1 MIPAAVRRAMDV
13 REATAADG
21 PAVRSIAVRSME
33 ASYSLSPSTI
43 ENAIRQ
49 WYGVD
54 RFAEKLDDDDV
65 LVLVGEMDDDPVAF
79 SESVIADDRG
89 DIHWLHVAAM
99 HRGEGLGQELYEAT
113 RERLED
119 AGVETIRGL
128 VLADN
133 SEGNRFWENQ
143 GLTKVGEG
151 SVEID
156 GTAFVENV
164 YVDREGVDVQP
175 IVIDGSEHFIDR
187 SDAQRGSDGEFYTVY
202 IDEAR
207 ENKYGYYCGS
217 CENLVTSMDA
227 MGRLECGE
235 CGNTLQPTRWDAAYM

>member
-1 MIPAAVRRAMDV
+1 MGPNMNSPPSRPRLAVAAGACLLIFGGLTG
-13 REATAADG
+13 A
-21 PAVRSIAVRSME
+21 
-33 ASYSLSPSTI
+33 
-43 ENAIRQ
+43 
-49 WYGVD
+49 
-54 RFAEKLDDDDV
+54 
-65 LVLVGEMDDDPVAF
+65 
-79 SESVIADDRG
+79 VIADDRG

-156 GTAFVENV
+156 GTAFVENI

>member
-1 MIPAAVRRAMDV
+1 MNV
-13 REATAADG
+13 REATTADG
-21 PAVRSIAVRSME
+21 PPVRSIALRSME

-54 RFAEKLDDDDV
+54 RFAEKVDDDDV
-65 LVLVGEMDDDPVAF
+65 LLLVVEEDGETAGF
-79 SESVIADDRG
+79 SESVVSGDRG

-99 HRGEGLGQELYEAT
+99 YRGQGLGRQLYEET
-113 RERLED
+113 RERLGKRG
-119 AGVETIRGL
+119 AETIRGL

-143 GLTKVGEG
+143 GLTMVGEG

-156 GTAFVENV
+156 GNAFVENV
-164 YVDREGVDVQP
+164 YVDEEGVDVRP
-175 IVIDGSEHFIDR
+175 IVIDGNEHYIDR
-187 SDAQRGSDGEFYTVY
+187 SDVDRGSEGPFYTVY
-202 IDEAR
+202 IDEVR
-207 ENKYGYYCGS
+207 ENKYGYYCGA

-227 MGRLECGE
+227 MGRLECKE
-235 CGNTLQPTRWDAAYM
+235 CGNALKPSRWDAAYM